1 MHLFLIL
8 HLLICY
14 YSAIS
19 LTQPQVWNKTHVN
32 VSVHGKRS
40 DSEDNAIVLL
50 IRSSAVALMRQ
61 ACVRRL
67 SPSVCTECVVA
78 KRCVLEQKLLLTA
91 YRKSYI

>member
-1 MHLFLIL
+1 MLAERRGVSICDIASLSNRQYFCVHLFLIL

-50 IRSSAVALMRQ
+50 IRSSAVTLM
-61 ACVRRL
+61 
-67 SPSVCTECVVA
+67 
-78 KRCVLEQKLLLTA
+78 
-91 YRKSYI
+91 